1 MDKIDKKKK
10 DVKDIITKGEKLTE
24 MAKAPVKPPHRAPS
38 VSLLLPGL
46 PQGEAGGDEEPV
58 GQDPQRLQGEAGR
71 PQGDVWE
78 EDGWSSPPQ
87 SNAMNWNNFAEKC
100 QTLQTQVTSTLLYT
114 TAPCTPRS
122 PRPRNRSTTSR
133 RSESWPSSLYTHSTN
148 CTHSTP
154 CTHPTLCTPPP
165 LSTRPTRCTHPT
177 PYNLPSLCTP
187 PPPCIPPHPYT
198 QPTL

>member
-1 MDKIDKKKK
+1 MPLMEFATEQFGAASREVFSGDHLSSSAPLLHTKHAGSVSQTEDIIDKHSKVMDKIDKKKK

-71 PQGDVWE
+71 PQGDVSQ
-78 EDGWSSPPQ
+78 GGCWSPPPQ

-122 PRPRNRSTTSR
+122 PRPRNRSTTLR
-133 RSESWPSSLYTHSTN
+133 R
-148 CTHSTP
+148 
-154 CTHPTLCTPPP
+154 
-165 LSTRPTRCTHPT
+165 
-177 PYNLPSLCTP
+177 
-187 PPPCIPPHPYT
+187 
-198 QPTL
+198 